1 MISRLP
7 SKKFWKIYKT
17 LPDDLKE
24 VLASEKLGEEV
35 FDICERNGI
44 AEKAEEV
51 LDCTSLVLL
60 GLLPLEN
67 FKTVLEKELKIQAD
81 TAKRIGQEIFRL
93 VFFPVKL
100 SLENLYKESAIGE
113 NISLEIAQKEK
124 FRKDIYREPIE

>member
-1 MISRLP
+1 MISKLP
-7 SKKFWKIYKT
+7 PEKFWKIYKT

-35 FDICERNGI
+35 FDVCERNGI

-60 GLLPLEN
+60 GLLPPED
-67 FKTVLEKELKIQAD
+67 FKAVLEKELKIQAD
-81 TAKRIGQEIFRL
+81 TAKRVGQEIFRL

-100 SLENLYKESAIGE
+100 SLENLYRESATAE
-113 NISLEIAQKEK
+113 KISLEATQKEK
-124 FRKDIYREPIE
+124 PRKDAYREPVE